1 MKENI
6 LVTGAS
12 GFVGKELCLQLDQLG
27 YSVIS
32 MSSKDGDISDV
43 ETFSS
48 FNDQKIKHVFHLAG
62 NTFVPKSWDAPH
74 YFIKTNVLGTSNV
87 LDFCAKNRCGL
98 TYVSAYIYG
107 NKVTNPISENTIPE
121 PNNPYA
127 FSKKMAE
134 DLCEFYSK
142 YMNVNIT
149 VVRPFNVY
157 GPGQREDFLI
167 PFIIKQINESKEVK
181 VKDLEPKRDYIH
193 VKDLVVCLIK
203 AMDHKIF
210 EVFNAG
216 SGKSYSVKEIIEIAL
231 KIKNKKMPILSEQT
245 TRVNEIS
252 DTVADISKAKRLL
265 QWAPEIDI
273 EKGITTLFNKT

>member
-12 GFVGKELCLQLDQLG
+12 GFVGKELCLRLDQLG
-27 YSVIS
+27 YSVIP
-32 MSSKDGDISDV
+32 MSSKDGDISDI

-48 FNDQKIKHVFHLAG
+48 FKDQKIKHIFHLAG

-74 YFIKTNVLGTSNV
+74 YFIKTNVLGTSSV
-87 LDFCAKNRCGL
+87 LDFCAKNGCSL

-107 NKVTNPISENTIPE
+107 NKVINPISENAISE

-127 FSKKMAE
+127 LSKKMAE

-142 YMNVNIT
+142 HMNVNVT

-157 GPGQREDFLI
+157 GPGQREDFLL

-193 VKDLVVCLIK
+193 VRDLAECLIK
-203 AMDHKIF
+203 AMDHKTF

-216 SGKSYSVKEIIEIAL
+216 FGKSYSVKEIIEIAL
-231 KIKNKKMPILSEQT
+231 KIKNKTMPILSEQT
-245 TRVNEIS
+245 ARVNEIS

-265 QWAPEIDI
+265 KWIPQIDI
-273 EKGITTLFNKT
+273 ETGIKTLFS